1 VNGRDDEDLARSRA
15 EFAANVERRLAP
27 RQGGPSEPRGS
38 TAVLLTTGLLG
49 TAMLA
54 VLAAFLGGGLLYI
67 PALIPLVTVCS
78 VLASRKAK

>member
-1 VNGRDDEDLARSRA
+1 MNGRDDDELARSRD

-27 RQGGPSEPRGS
+27 RQGGPAEPKGS
-38 TAVLLTTGLLG
+38 AALLLTTGILG

-54 VLAAFLGGGLLYI
+54 LLVAFLGGGLLYI